1 MSEDKQLKALEYEE
15 SESSNSDFMNLDF
28 KN

>member
-1 MSEDKQLKALEYEE
+1 MNKDNMLKALEYEE
-15 SESSNSDFMNLDF
+15 SESSNSEFMNLDY